1 MIAREKGQQSQDS
14 EIRIPGNIS
23 GSKRIGRL
31 DFSDEE
37 EQGKAK
43 KNLYDAQREGIDC
56 TPSLSV
62 MAVRQHHREQ

>member
-1 MIAREKGQQSQDS
+1 MIAREKGQQAQDL
-14 EIRIPGNIS
+14 EIHVLGNIS
-23 GSKRIGRL
+23 GFKRIGRL

-43 KNLYDAQREGIDC
+43 KNLYDAQHEGIDC

-62 MAVRQHHREQ
+62 VVVRQHHWEQ